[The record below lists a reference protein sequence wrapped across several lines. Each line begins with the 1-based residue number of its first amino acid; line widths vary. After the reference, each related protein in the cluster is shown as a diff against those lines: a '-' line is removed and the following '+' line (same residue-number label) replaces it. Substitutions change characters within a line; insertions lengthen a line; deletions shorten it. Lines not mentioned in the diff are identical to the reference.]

1 MDYYYYYSIFHV
13 NKTENTAVSAIEIR
27 KVCEQTKVF
36 KRAIG
41 IRKRHST
48 CNDRPYISDEK
59 WAKEHLNDSKA
70 NKSAITTSIIHAPS
84 NTRR

>member
-1 MDYYYYYSIFHV
+1 MTKRILLVVVVVVFLLSLPLEVKMDYYYYYSIFHV

-41 IRKRHST
+41 IRIRHNT
-48 CNDRPYISDEK
+48 RINRPYISDEK
-59 WAKEHLNDSKA
+59 WA
-70 NKSAITTSIIHAPS
+70 
-84 NTRR
+84 